1 MPTAIPDRFR
11 LEMRLGRDD
20 DVEEWLATDLSL
32 DRPVLVRTLGPE
44 TSATRRRQFVET
56 VGAVARVSHPN
67 LARVYAVGEVP
78 GGSYAI
84 LEWSGGSTIADHA
97 DAGRGVELPEFL
109 PNASGLA
116 AALAALHAA
125 GLAHGAIDPS
135 AISYSLAHPA
145 KLAGFGRIPRTDREG
160 DVISLARVLETAL
173 TAAPPGGPPPSE
185 RIDGLSPVIDRILR
199 DAQAG
204 GYRAAAMAEA
214 LAAAPT
220 PREPAP
226 QPQAASRR
234 LLYAALVLVIL
245 AAALVGLGYVLSEP
259 TQPVLPIVSV
269 LGGLV
274 P

>member
-20 DVEEWLATDLSL
+20 DVEEWLATDVSL
-32 DRPVLVRTLGPE
+32 DRPVLVRSLGPE
-44 TSATRRRQFVET
+44 SSPARRRQFVEL
-56 VGAVARVSHPN
+56 VGAVASVTHPN
-67 LARVYAVGEVP
+67 LARVFAVGEVP

-84 LEWSGGSTIADHA
+84 LEWAGGSSLADHLN
-97 DAGRGVELPEFL
+97 AGRGVELGEFL

-116 AALAALHAA
+116 GALAALHDA

-145 KLAGFGRIPRTDREG
+145 KIGAFGRIPRTDIDG
-160 DVISLARVLETAL
+160 DVVALARALEMAL

-185 RIDGLSPVIDRILR
+185 RIDGLSPAIDRILR
-199 DAQAG
+199 GAQG
-204 GYRAAAMAEA
+204 GAFTAAAMAEA

-226 QPQAASRR
+226 EPRAGSRR
-234 LLYAALVLVIL
+234 LLYAAIILIVL
-245 AAALVGLGYVLSEP
+245 AAGLVALGYFLSEP
-259 TQPVLPIVSV
+259 TQPILPSTTTTQQ
-269 LGGLV
+269 
-274 P
+274 